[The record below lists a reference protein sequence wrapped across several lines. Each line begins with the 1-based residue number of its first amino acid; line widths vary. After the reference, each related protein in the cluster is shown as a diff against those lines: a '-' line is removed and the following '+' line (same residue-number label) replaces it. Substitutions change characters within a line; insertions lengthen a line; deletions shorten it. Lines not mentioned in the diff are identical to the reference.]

1 MEKTSNSYVS
11 LNNIIE
17 FGKCEALNAQGN
29 FSVKET
35 FGYGG
40 TTKSNEG
47 DPELIFSITFKEK
60 ASITG
65 IMIEAFDSDCAP
77 TEIRLYS
84 QKKTIDFS
92 DIDDTPATETLKVT
106 SGKILGLKLAKY
118 KNIDNLALF
127 MKNDNAKLL
136 KINNIQ
142 LYGSSGEN
150 TDMSQVKNT
159 NP

>member
-1 MEKTSNSYVS
+1 MEKINSTYVS
-11 LNNIIE
+11 LNSLID

-29 FSVKET
+29 FSLKET

-47 DPELIFSITFKEK
+47 DPELIFNITFKEK
-60 ASITG
+60 TSLTG
-65 IMIEAFDSDCAP
+65 IMIESHDKECAP
-77 TEIRLYS
+77 TEIKLYS
-84 QKKTIDFS
+84 QKKTLDFS
-92 DIDDTPATETLKVT
+92 DIEDSPATETLKVT
-106 SGKILGLKLAKY
+106 SGKLLGLKLAKY
-118 KNIDNLALF
+118 KNIDNLGLF
-127 MKNDNAKLL
+127 MKNSDAKLL
-136 KINNIQ
+136 KINSIQ